1 MKGIIQEVAVVAI
14 IITSSLIVINLIN
27 PTLETSSNI
36 QKFNKAKETMRVID
50 GIIRELALEG
60 SGASRSVK
68 IISDFGTFSVSGRDD
83 RILFDIPLDAA
94 IMEPCAAA
102 RDGNLVTTSGASMS
116 AYEADAD
123 SDGNTDLVLENSALK
138 FAVRKIGSESSW
150 GSINTTTFI
159 ELIENKLGGVNMTP
173 TSGVYIGDSLAS
185 SYGSGYTQISRQG
198 SNLASSSI
206 KVFVNAESGQQ
217 YEVIFTL
224 RSSSDFV
231 EIQIN
236 SLDKPPKKNYLYD
249 ILPCDNMI
257 GISPL
262 LASIM
267 LIAIV
272 VTVGSLTSGWTTSTV
287 RSVAAST
294 TNKTE
299 TGFDCSGASVSID
312 NIYMVG
318 SNNPAS
324 TATAVVRNNG
334 QTNGMTISSAQIYN
348 TTGSNFTS
356 TSTPVTGVNVGNI
369 VTLSF
374 VPVNISSCPNS
385 FFEMRVTTNCGGIS
399 DVFNDRPKCL

>member
-94 IMEPCAAA
+94 IMEPGAAA

-159 ELIENKLGGVNMTP
+159 ERIENKLSGVNMTP

-236 SLDKPPKKNYLYD
+236 SL
-249 ILPCDNMI
+249 
-257 GISPL
+257 G
-262 LASIM
+262 
-267 LIAIV
+267 
-272 VTVGSLTSGWTTSTV
+272 
-287 RSVAAST
+287 
-294 TNKTE
+294 
-299 TGFDCSGASVSID
+299 
-312 NIYMVG
+312 
-318 SNNPAS
+318 
-324 TATAVVRNNG
+324 
-334 QTNGMTISSAQIYN
+334 
-348 TTGSNFTS
+348 
-356 TSTPVTGVNVGNI
+356 
-369 VTLSF
+369 
-374 VPVNISSCPNS
+374 
-385 FFEMRVTTNCGGIS
+385 
-399 DVFNDRPKCL
+399 

>member
-1 MKGIIQEVAVVAI
+1 
-14 IITSSLIVINLIN
+14 
-27 PTLETSSNI
+27 
-36 QKFNKAKETMRVID
+36 
-50 GIIRELALEG
+50 
-60 SGASRSVK
+60 
-68 IISDFGTFSVSGRDD
+68 
-83 RILFDIPLDAA
+83 
-94 IMEPCAAA
+94 
-102 RDGNLVTTSGASMS
+102 
-116 AYEADAD
+116 
-123 SDGNTDLVLENSALK
+123 
-138 FAVRKIGSESSW
+138 
-150 GSINTTTFI
+150 
-159 ELIENKLGGVNMTP
+159 
-173 TSGVYIGDSLAS
+173 
-185 SYGSGYTQISRQG
+185 
-198 SNLASSSI
+198 
-206 KVFVNAESGQQ
+206 
-217 YEVIFTL
+217 
-224 RSSSDFV
+224 
-231 EIQIN
+231 
-236 SLDKPPKKNYLYD
+236 
-249 ILPCDNMI
+249 MI

-299 TGFDCSGASVSID
+299 TGLDCSGASVSID